1 MTVFIFTAMTMQTN
15 TMVVNVP
22 EVEPDRDQS
31 KIMTDEHT
39 FTEGQTP
46 QPDRNEE
53 SGKVSSNEN

>member
-1 MTVFIFTAMTMQTN
+1 MTMQTN